1 MVAAGTFR
9 EDLFYRLNVFP
20 IRIPPLRERLED
32 IPLLVENFLRKY
44 AAMFNRG
51 PLRMKAGQ
59 MDKLMAHSW
68 PGNIRELQN
77 VIQRAVIL
85 SRGNTVSVD
94 FLRITRP
101 GNKPAPAPDPAPAPR
116 MPADTLPIPSSVV
129 HTERILTSDEM
140 KDYIRGNFVRAM
152 IKCNGKIFGE
162 NGAAALL
169 DMKPTT
175 LLARLRKLGIDKDHP
190 A

>member
-1 MVAAGTFR
+1 M
-9 EDLFYRLNVFP
+9 
-20 IRIPPLRERLED
+20 
-32 IPLLVENFLRKY
+32 
-44 AAMFNRG
+44 
-51 PLRMKAGQ
+51 
-59 MDKLMAHSW
+59 
-68 PGNIRELQN
+68 
-77 VIQRAVIL
+77 
-85 SRGNTVSVD
+85 D

-101 GNKPAPAPDPAPAPR
+101 GDKPAPAPAPAPAPR